1 MVSLVAYSA
10 VGSPDQKLNLFNRS
24 AHSAGP
30 SVSDL
35 FSGNEVIYSSVT
47 QAMQKPK
54 SYGYLGHQ
62 FLHSRHAGRRRWREG
77 REGRTGKKTC
87 VCDLTRRRP
96 EIVKPTKMELQGVQG
111 GVWGANKLQKSR
123 CHGTKIEVWRRLGV
137 SWGGLGAPWRC
148 LGAS

>member
-1 MVSLVAYSA
+1 MC
-10 VGSPDQKLNLFNRS
+10 LFNRS

-47 QAMQKPK
+47 QAAVMQKPK
-54 SYGYLGHQ
+54 SYGYPGHQ

-77 REGRTGKKTC
+77 RERRTGKKTC

-111 GVWGANKLQKSR
+111 GVWGANKL
-123 CHGTKIEVWRRLGV
+123 
-137 SWGGLGAPWRC
+137 
-148 LGAS
+148 

>member
-1 MVSLVAYSA
+1 MCQLLIK
-10 VGSPDQKLNLFNRS
+10 KLMDRIKKL
-24 AHSAGP
+24 
-30 SVSDL
+30 
-35 FSGNEVIYSSVT
+35 
-47 QAMQKPK
+47 M
-54 SYGYLGHQ
+54 
-62 FLHSRHAGRRRWREG
+62 GRIKKLMDRIKKLIARIKKLMARIREGWVVDWICRRWGEG
-77 REGRTGKKTC
+77 REGGTGKKTC

-137 SWGGLGAPWRC
+137 SWGGLGASWRC